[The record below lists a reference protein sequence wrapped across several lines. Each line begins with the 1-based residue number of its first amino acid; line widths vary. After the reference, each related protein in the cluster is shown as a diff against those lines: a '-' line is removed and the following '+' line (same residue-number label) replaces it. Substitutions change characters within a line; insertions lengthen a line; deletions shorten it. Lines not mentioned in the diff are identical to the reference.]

1 MNHDRDNAPA
11 PIFTTEW
18 LTRLRCLSLQAQ
30 RAGAAS
36 LFTPRPRKLPAG
48 GTEATGVRD
57 YSPGDDLRYVDWHLC
72 ARRDEVLTR
81 TFEGTAERHLAV
93 LLDVSRSMEVRPAGV
108 GAAEGGDETVPPR
121 SKFRLARQI
130 VAAAGCWAL
139 ENAAVFSL
147 ATFSGGLGPSLPAL
161 RGGRQTMRLLR
172 FLEGLQLQDS
182 PTDLCG
188 AAATLARR
196 FPRRGPVVVVS
207 DLLGGEGFT
216 RGLDLLRHQGYGPR
230 VVHLFA
236 PEDAKP
242 PRLGDVELVD
252 CETGIRQRATITERA
267 AARYGQLFGRFLEE
281 VAAYC
286 RQHTLP
292 WLQLSTDTTE
302 EQVMRAVLGLPNT
315 TRRSTC
321 VA

>member
-1 MNHDRDNAPA
+1 MNHDRENAPA
-11 PIFTTEW
+11 PVFTTEW
-18 LTRLRCLSLQAQ
+18 LTRLRRLSLHAQ

-36 LFTPRPRKLPAG
+36 LFTPRSRKLPAG

-57 YSPGDDLRYVDWHLC
+57 YSPGDDLRHVDWHLC

-81 TFEGTAERHLAV
+81 TFEGTDEMHLAV
-93 LLDVSRSMEVRPAGV
+93 LLDVSRRMEVRPAG
-108 GAAEGGDETVPPR
+108 GRPDDDGRTIVPAR

-130 VAAAGCWAL
+130 VAAAGCCSL

-147 ATFSGGLGPSLPAL
+147 ATFSGGLGPGLPAL
-161 RGGRQTMRLLR
+161 RGVRQTMRLLR

-182 PTDLCG
+182 PTGLCG
-188 AAATLARR
+188 AAAALARR

-207 DLLGGEGFT
+207 DLLGGEGFA
-216 RGLDLLRHQGYGPR
+216 RGLDLLRHQGYEPR
-230 VVHLFA
+230 IVQLFA

-252 CETGIRQRATITERA
+252 CETGIRQRATVTERA
-267 AARYGQLFGRFLEE
+267 AARYEQLFGRFLEE

-286 RQHTLP
+286 RRHTLP

-302 EQVMRAVLGLPNT
+302 EQVMRVVLGLPNT